1 MDNLQQ
7 EIENSIDALKK
18 GKVILY
24 PTDTIWGIGAD
35 ATNSKAVQRI
45 YKIKMRDSN
54 KSMIILLDSV
64 DKLKNYVVEVPE
76 IAYELI
82 EKTRVPLTIVYPKAK
97 NLAKNLLAKDG
108 SIAIRVVGGE
118 YCSAVIN
125 QFGKPIVST
134 SANLSGEPPPVTF
147 NDISDAIIK
156 KVDYVVD
163 LFHNR
168 INALKPST
176 LIKMGEDG
184 MFEILRP

>member
-1 MDNLQQ
+1 MANLKQ
-7 EIENSIDALKK
+7 EIENSVATLKE

-45 YKIKMRDSN
+45 YKIKKRDTE
-54 KSMIILLDSV
+54 KSMIILLDTV
-64 DKLKNYVVEVPE
+64 DKLKDYVVEVPD

-97 NLAKNLLAKDG
+97 NLAKNLVAADG
-108 SIAIRVVGGE
+108 SIAIRVVNGE
-118 YCSAVIN
+118 YCSEVIK

-134 SANLSGEPPPVTF
+134 SANLSGEPSPVTF
-147 NDISDAIIK
+147 ENISK
-156 KVDYVVD
+156 TVVEKVDYVVD
-163 LFHNR
+163 LFHSR
-168 INALKPST
+168 LKTLKAST
-176 LIKMGEDG
+176 VIKMGSDG

>member
-1 MDNLQQ
+1 MNNLQQ
-7 EIENSIDALKK
+7 EIENSVAALKA

-45 YKIKMRDSN
+45 YKIKKRDTE
-54 KSMIILLDSV
+54 KSMIILLDSKEKIK
-64 DKLKNYVVEVPE
+64 DYVVEVPE

-82 EKTRVPLTIVYPKAK
+82 DKTRVPLTIVYPKAK
-97 NLAKNLLAKDG
+97 NLAKNLVAKNG
-108 SIAIRVVGGE
+108 SIAIRVVNGE
-118 YCSAVIN
+118 YCSAVVR

-134 SANLSGEPPPVTF
+134 SANLSGEASPVTF
-147 NDISDAIIK
+147 GNISKELIN

-163 LFHNR
+163 LFHSR
-168 INALKPST
+168 IKTLKPST
-176 LIKMGEDG
+176 VIKMGEDG